1 MKNRNLSLK
10 NNKIAADLI
19 TYEHNLIK
27 GSRVITLDKLISTEI
42 YSILILK
49 IQNKPSTNIYFKNL
63 FNHDDIDCN
72 SYATT
77 KYFPFGN
84 WSQKYY
90 QT

>member
-27 GSRVITLDKLISTEI
+27 GSRVITLHKLISTEI

-49 IQNKPSTNIYFKNL
+49 VQNKPSTNIYFKNS
-63 FNHDDIDCN
+63 FNHDDIDCH

-84 WSQKYY
+84 
-90 QT
+90 